1 MEPGENMIV
10 ALVVVVP
17 LLRELLDLIVAVG
30 FLVAVGT
37 TVAVGFIIGLGWAG
51 KLQTV
56 SLRNVAVHS
65 NNSRRMAIILQIQ

>member
-1 MEPGENMIV
+1 MEPGENMIG

-37 TVAVGFIIGLGWAG
+37 IVAVGFIVGLG
-51 KLQTV
+51 
-56 SLRNVAVHS
+56 
-65 NNSRRMAIILQIQ
+65 

>member
-1 MEPGENMIV
+1 MIG

-37 TVAVGFIIGLGWAG
+37 IVAVGFIVGLG
-51 KLQTV
+51 
-56 SLRNVAVHS
+56 
-65 NNSRRMAIILQIQ
+65 